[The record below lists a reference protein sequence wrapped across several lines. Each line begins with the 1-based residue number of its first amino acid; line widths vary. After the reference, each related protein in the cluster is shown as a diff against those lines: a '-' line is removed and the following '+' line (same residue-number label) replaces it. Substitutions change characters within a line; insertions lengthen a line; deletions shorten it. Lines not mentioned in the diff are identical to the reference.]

1 MVVRDYSKGQVWS
14 IDHGFERLGKMPSPF
29 TLLGG
34 DKRPEAEEIHS
45 ERPKSEQQA
54 DEDSNEPV
62 TTELGEW
69 EGDLEGL
76 DYPGVDTVPHEK
88 LLNRAQEVLASA
100 EGLGF
105 VNTVEMPADIYN
117 PKCKGEFKKVPK
129 KIRVDT
135 ESDDFLGYR
144 QGPVLAHETGHA
156 FDVGVGNHGELAG
169 YDEREREVFDTQ
181 EALQQAR
188 KISERLR
195 GTIPSGIGDYT
206 SYREDRE
213 ELFADVFASIVIEPE
228 AAVREGPEAVRCVRE
243 NLENYLEDPP
253 F

>member
-14 IDHGFERLGKMPSPF
+14 VDHGFKRLGKMSTPF

-34 DKRPEAEEIHS
+34 DKRPQAKEIHS
-45 ERPKSEQQA
+45 DRPKSEQQA

-62 TTELGEW
+62 TTEFGEW

-76 DYPGVDTVPHEK
+76 DYPGVDTIPHEK
-88 LLNRAQEVLASA
+88 LLKRAQEVLASA
-100 EGLGF
+100 EALDF
-105 VNTVEMPADIYN
+105 VNTVEMPADIYD
-117 PKCKGEFKKVPK
+117 PQCKGEFKKVPK

-135 ESDDFLGYR
+135 DPDDFLGYR

-181 EALQQAR
+181 EALQQAK

-195 GTIPSGIGDYT
+195 GTIPSGVGDYT
-206 SYREDRE
+206 SYREGRE
-213 ELFADVFASIVIEPE
+213 ELFADVFASMVIEPE
-228 AAVREGPEAVRCVRE
+228 AAVREGPEAVRCVSE
-243 NLENYLEDPP
+243 NLENYLEDYP